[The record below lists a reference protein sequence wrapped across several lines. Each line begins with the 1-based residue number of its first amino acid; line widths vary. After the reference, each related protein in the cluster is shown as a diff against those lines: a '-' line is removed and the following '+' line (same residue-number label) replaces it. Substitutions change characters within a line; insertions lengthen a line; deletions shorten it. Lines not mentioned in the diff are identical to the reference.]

1 MGLEARTLASPE
13 ATATLRERLG
23 EHAAILYPHDP
34 ATAAQVAED
43 LAALAESYRERL
55 AEVERPAMDERTSYL
70 ITYGNSFIRSGEKPL
85 TTLADL
91 LRQAVGQTI
100 SDVHLLPMFPWTSDD
115 GFAVVDHRMI
125 DPELGDWA
133 DINELSGSYDLMF
146 DFVANHVSASSGWFQ
161 GWLAGDPRYRDYFIS
176 PPEDFDTTH
185 VVRPRTTPLLH
196 DFERPDG
203 TTVPVWTTFG
213 RDQVDINAAAPAV
226 LLDLT
231 DVLLGYLAHGAVT
244 IRLDAIGYLWKESG
258 TTCIHHSAAHAI
270 IKMWRAIVD
279 AVAPGARLLTETN
292 VPHEDNVTY
301 LGNGSDEAHMVY
313 QFPLPPLVLHTFL
326 AGSSR
331 RLRSWAAGLEP
342 LGDEATWFNFLA
354 SHDGVGMRPA
364 EPLLEPAERQALV
377 DRTLEVGGVVSYAT
391 GADGSQS
398 VYELNV
404 SYLDALAG
412 PEGDGDPELAGRRAL
427 AAHAILFSLVG
438 VPAIY
443 YHSLVGSKHDIEGM
457 RESGVNRRINRKQLD
472 ADVVLSELETS
483 PRRSAIFEGMRQLL
497 ETRAQHAA
505 FSPYSPQEVLDLGDD
520 VFALRRGTHGS
531 GSGSVLTV
539 VNVSGKPVTVPG
551 ARGRDLLT
559 GELVDE
565 LTLPADGFAWLAED

>member
-196 DFERPDG
+196 DFKGPDG

-213 RDQVDINAAAPAV
+213 RDQVDINAATPAV
-226 LLDLT
+226 LVDLT

-258 TTCIHHSAAHAI
+258 TTCIHHPAAHAI

-279 AVAPGARLLTETN
+279 SVAPGARLLTETN
-292 VPHEDNVTY
+292 VPHEDNITY

-326 AGSSR
+326 SGSSR
-331 RLRSWAAGLEP
+331 RLRSWAADLEP
-342 LGDEATWFNFLA
+342 LGTEATWFNFLA

-364 EPLLEPAERQALV
+364 ETLLEPAERQALV
-377 DRTLEVGGVVSYAT
+377 DRTLEVGGAVSYAT
-391 GADGSQS
+391 AADGSQS
-398 VYELNV
+398 VYEMNV

-412 PEGDGDPELAGRRAL
+412 PDGDGDPELASRRAL

-443 YHSLVGSKHDIEGM
+443 YHSLVGSKHDTEGM

-483 PRRSAIFEGMRQLL
+483 PRRSAIFAGMRQLL
-497 ETRAQHAA
+497 DTRAQHSA
-505 FSPYSPQEVLDLGDD
+505 FSPYSPQEVLDLGDE
-520 VFALRRGTHGS
+520 VFALRRGTRGN
-531 GSGSVLTV
+531 GSVLTV
-539 VNVSGKPVTVPG
+539 VNVSGKPVTVPD

-559 GELVDE
+559 GEPVNE
-565 LTLPADGFAWLAED
+565 LMLPADGYAWLAED